1 MRIRNKLLI
10 YTYKQAEFINNAYE
24 QLCNNYS
31 IDFNSMYI
39 ACEVSWNFKANSFWS
54 SCTCNS
60 EQREVYERSQESYQ
74 TETLKLRSDRD
85 DALRE
90 TATLQSKLEESQVG
104 VHCQ

>member
-1 MRIRNKLLI
+1 
-10 YTYKQAEFINNAYE
+10 
-24 QLCNNYS
+24 
-31 IDFNSMYI
+31 MYI
-39 ACEVSWNFKANSFWS
+39 ACEVSNFKANLFRS
-54 SCTCNS
+54 SYTCNS

-104 VHCQ
+104 ISRGGQSEGTGT

>member
-1 MRIRNKLLI
+1 
-10 YTYKQAEFINNAYE
+10 
-24 QLCNNYS
+24 
-31 IDFNSMYI
+31 MYI
-39 ACEVSWNFKANSFWS
+39 ACEVSNFKVNLFRS

-60 EQREVYERSQESYQ
+60 GQREVYERSQESYQ

-104 VHCQ
+104 ISRGAQSEGTGT

>member
-1 MRIRNKLLI
+1 
-10 YTYKQAEFINNAYE
+10 
-24 QLCNNYS
+24 
-31 IDFNSMYI
+31 MYI
-39 ACEVSWNFKANSFWS
+39 ACEVSNFKVNLFRS

-104 VHCQ
+104 ISRGAQSEGTGT